1 MDAIAKNVY
10 IEERYLDVTLGV
22 IVQSRGLVQIDAPPS
37 PEDGRAWR
45 ASLMGMGGGPERVL
59 INLDAHA
66 DRTLGARTMDCTVI
80 AHEKT
85 AQAFRNRPNTFKAQ
99 GDETG
104 ANWEAI
110 PGLGS
115 VRWAPPEISFVE
127 KMTLHWGDTPIL
139 LESHPGPASGA
150 IWVILPQEKVVFV
163 GDAVTKAQPPF
174 LAYASLPE
182 WVEALKMLQ
191 EPEYKGFTIVSSRGG
206 IVSNSVIKAQLELMN
221 LINDKLD
228 KLASKKSPASAT
240 DKLVDSLASGFKAP
254 ASRHKPRFPCL
265 ASLSSFSNW
274 TSPGAYLLYH
284 QPRPALMIS

>member
-1 MDAIAKNVY
+1 
-10 IEERYLDVTLGV
+10 
-22 IVQSRGLVQIDAPPS
+22 
-37 PEDGRAWR
+37 
-45 ASLMGMGGGPERVL
+45 MGMGGGPERVL
-59 INLDAHA
+59 INLDAHP

-127 KMTLHWGDTPIL
+127 KMTLHWGDSPIL
-139 LESHPGPASGA
+139 LESHPGPSSGA
-150 IWVILPQEKVVFV
+150 IWVILPEEKVVFV

-182 WVEALKMLQ
+182 WIESLKLLQ
-191 EPEYKGFTIVSSRGG
+191 EPAYKGFAIVSSRGG
-206 IVSNSVIKAQLELMN
+206 VVTQQVVRTQAEILKRIHDKV
-221 LINDKLD
+221 DKLGAKKAAPAAVE
-228 KLASKKSPASAT
+228 KLAEQLLKDFKVPAARQKQYAHRLHYGLNNYYARHYHST
-240 DKLVDSLASGFKAP
+240 
-254 ASRHKPRFPCL
+254 SRH
-265 ASLSSFSNW
+265 
-274 TSPGAYLLYH
+274 LLDE
-284 QPRPALMIS
+284 Q